1 MVSSSGLCLLPPKK
15 PLTLNPHGAN
25 SPLLKTSSG
34 AQWAGERPKP
44 DMVLG
49 MSRNGNNSNS
59 ILAQLQASVAAAS
72 AAAQKAQQPPNPL
85 DIALLREKS
94 KHLDLPLISALCND
108 RSLLKQTKV
117 TGAGAGQQ
125 GTAAAQVGVAAVQA
139 GAGGG
144 GGTGTGSASNHSTMN
159 STATGT
165 LSKARKSNTG
175 TVSHRHPQDKL
186 PPLPVQLAE
195 ANNYV
200 MDPALILKHH
210 KNYNSQSQN

>member
-1 MVSSSGLCLLPPKK
+1 MPPKK

-49 MSRNGNNSNS
+49 MSHNGNNSNS
-59 ILAQLQASVAAAS
+59 ILAQLQASV
-72 AAAQKAQQPPNPL
+72 AAQKAQQPPNPL

-117 TGAGAGQQ
+117 TAAGAGAAAGGQA
-125 GTAAAQVGVAAVQA
+125 TAAAQVAAVPT
-139 GAGGG
+139 GAGVGVGG
-144 GGTGTGSASNHSTMN
+144 VVAGTASNHSTMN
-159 STATGT
+159 SATGT

-175 TVSHRHPQDKL
+175 TGSHRHPQDKL

-200 MDPALILKHH
+200 MDPALNLKHH
-210 KNYNSQSQN
+210 KSYNSQSQN

>member
-1 MVSSSGLCLLPPKK
+1 MG
-15 PLTLNPHGAN
+15 
-25 SPLLKTSSG
+25 
-34 AQWAGERPKP
+34 
-44 DMVLG
+44 LG

-72 AAAQKAQQPPNPL
+72 AAAQKAQQPPNQL

-108 RSLLKQTKV
+108 RSLLKQTKM
-117 TGAGAGQQ
+117 TGAGS
-125 GTAAAQVGVAAVQA
+125 

-144 GGTGTGSASNHSTMN
+144 GQGTGTGQVGGGPVQGGGGGGVLGTGGVSGTGSGTGAGVTASNHSHSTMN
-159 STATGT
+159 SSTGT
-165 LSKARKSNTG
+165 LSKARKSITG

-210 KNYNSQSQN
+210 KSYNSQSQN

>member
-1 MVSSSGLCLLPPKK
+1 
-15 PLTLNPHGAN
+15 
-25 SPLLKTSSG
+25 
-34 AQWAGERPKP
+34 
-44 DMVLG
+44 

-72 AAAQKAQQPPNPL
+72 AAAQKAQQPPNL

-117 TGAGAGQQ
+117 MGAGG
-125 GTAAAQVGVAAVQA
+125 

-144 GGTGTGSASNHSTMN
+144 GQGTGTGQVGVGAVQGGGGGVLGTGGVSGTGSGTGAGVTASNHSHSTMN
-159 STATGT
+159 SSTGT

-210 KNYNSQSQN
+210 KSYNSQSQN